1 MDAMEN
7 LKDLQNS
14 MLVRQITEEAA
25 EKFCDDFE
33 RVEERLM
40 EVDEVLRESLD
51 EEDGEREFL
60 RVLYP
65 RTGGEIRVLL
75 S

>member
-14 MLVRQITEEAA
+14 TLVRQITEEAA
-25 EKFCDDFE
+25 GRFCDDFE
-33 RVEERLM
+33 RVEEMLM
-40 EVDEVLRESLD
+40 KADEEFETSLD
-51 EEDGEREFL
+51 EEGEPLKAF
-60 RVLYP
+60 YP